1 MKKLF
6 FKVSAILILF
16 VLTSYTATENVV
28 KTKNIVGTWEYT
40 VPDAPSQYQKGAIIF
55 EAKEEELTGYFL
67 IDGFKAQLRNLK
79 SLKRNVTFEAYIQGV
94 TVSFD
99 LTFKKKSF
107 LGSATYSEGTL
118 DISGRK
124 KLD

>member
-6 FKVSAILILF
+6 FKGSAILILF
-16 VLTSYTATENVV
+16 VSTSYTTTENVV

-40 VPDAPSQYQKGAIIF
+40 VPDAPSHYQKGTIIF
-55 EAKEEELTGYFL
+55 EDKEGELTGYFL
-67 IDGFKAQLRNLK
+67 IDGFKAQLKNLK

-118 DISGRK
+118 DISGHK

>member
-55 EAKEEELTGYFL
+55 EAKEGELTGYFL

>member
-1 MKKLF
+1 MKNLI
-6 FKVSAILILF
+6 FKGSAILILF
-16 VLTSYTATENVV
+16 VLTSYTATEDVI
-28 KTKNIVGTWEYT
+28 KTKNIIGTWEYS
-40 VPDAPSQYQKGAIIF
+40 VPDAPYQYQKGTIIF
-55 EAKEEELTGYFL
+55 EDKEGELTGYFL

-79 SLKRNVTFEAYIQGV
+79 SLKRNVTFEAYIQGT

-118 DISGRK
+118 DISGHK